1 MLVLQNPKHKT
12 GTRWVNTVWAT
23 VVRGYDGAA
32 VRQVKPP
39 SVPRTNV
46 NRRLSV
52 GAKARADGGASASGS
67 AKASSSSV
75 MVDRESLR
83 RRRLNKS
90 KPKGAAVTKY
100 GVSSNGTVIMR
111 NNFFGCGADDAP
123 HRAPL
128 AGVDS
133 DGRTVCLDGYIT
145 GPLGKGTH
153 DRCA

>member
-12 GTRWVNTVWAT
+12 GTKWVNTVWAT

-46 NRRLSV
+46 DRRLSV
-52 GAKARADGGASASGS
+52 GVKARADGGASGR
-67 AKASSSSV
+67 AKANSSS
-75 MVDRESLR
+75 VDRESLR
-83 RRRLNKS
+83 LRRLSRS
-90 KPKGAAVTKY
+90 KPKAAAVTKY

-111 NNFFGCGADDAP
+111 NNYFGCGADDAP